1 MTKTIVPKPAPVK
14 RAPRKTAAKAEE
26 KRSNTNKVILLVI
39 LTMSTLGIGAL
50 ISLVAPLIHCIL
62 GV

>member
-26 KRSNTNKVILLVI
+26 KRSNTNKVILLVV
-39 LTMSTLGIGAL
+39 LTLSTLGIVAL
-50 ISLVAPLIHCIL
+50 LSLVVPLIRCML